1 MVMFRIAY
9 RVSGF
14 LLALVFLVP
23 VQVPL
28 MLVPRAWPF
37 VPILFHRYM
46 MRVMGVKLHLTG
58 PMPQRGT
65 LIVAN
70 HLSWF
75 DIIVIGGLVPL
86 SFVAKAEVKSWPLFG
101 QLAMLQRTV
110 FVDRRRGR
118 HNKTD
123 ANALAKRLNKK
134 QAVVIFAEGTNSD
147 GIKVLKFKSTLL
159 AGIEG
164 NVDVPVQALT
174 MAYRRAHDMAM
185 GRRQRMAYAWLGD
198 IPLVPH
204 LLFMLA
210 APPSTVELTFHHP
223 LPDHLKTD
231 RKEMTR
237 ALYWQV
243 SQGLQDMTKGRPQA
257 LSVGA
262 AGHPA
267 AAASPSPLV
276 EVAEKV

>member
-9 RVSGF
+9 RLSGF

-23 VQVPL
+23 LQVPL
-28 MLVPRAWPF
+28 MLVPRAWPY
-37 VPILFHRYM
+37 VPIVFHRYM
-46 MRVMGVKLHLTG
+46 MRIMGVKLHLTG

-75 DIIVIGGLVPL
+75 DIIVIGGLTPL

-123 ANALAKRLNKK
+123 ANVLAKRLRKK

-164 NVDVPVQALT
+164 QVDVPVQALT
-174 MAYRRAHDMAM
+174 MAYRRAHNMAM

-198 IPLVPH
+198 IPLLPH
-204 LLFMLA
+204 LMFMLA

-223 LPDHLKTD
+223 LPDYLKID
-231 RKEMTR
+231 RKTMAR
-237 ALYWQV
+237 ALHWQV

-257 LSVGA
+257 LSVA
-262 AGHPA
+262 SEELVKARPA
-267 AAASPSPLV
+267 ARPLV
-276 EVAEKV
+276 ETAEKV